1 VSSAHGVESVPSRP
15 RVARTDKSWLARQLA
30 AGHFV
35 TVVELVPPR
44 GHDTSPIVQRA
55 RLLKERGVDL
65 VNVPDAPR
73 AGARLSALAL
83 AVLIEQQGG
92 IETLLHY
99 SSRDRTI
106 VSIQSDLLGA
116 HAMGLRNVL
125 LLTGDPSR
133 VGEYQDATAVFE
145 VDSIGLTN
153 VVVRLNQGQDVGGQ
167 TIGSPTGFHIG
178 VSFNPGASNLDEEL
192 RRFEY
197 KVEAGAEFV
206 MTRPVYDV
214 AHFERVLKRIEF
226 ARLPVVAGVYPF
238 ESVRNAEF
246 MANEVPGSRVPETL
260 LARMRR
266 ADMQGSAGD
275 EGVAIAREVARALRG
290 QVQGIQVST
299 LSGSVEAVLA
309 VLDGLR

>member
-1 VSSAHGVESVPSRP
+1 
-15 RVARTDKSWLARQLA
+15 
-30 AGHFV
+30 
-35 TVVELVPPR
+35 
-44 GHDTSPIVQRA
+44 
-55 RLLKERGVDL
+55 
-65 VNVPDAPR
+65 
-73 AGARLSALAL
+73 
-83 AVLIEQQGG
+83 
-92 IETLLHY
+92 
-99 SSRDRTI
+99 